1 MIIRTLE
8 VGALRTNCYLVVAEP
23 SRQAVVIDPGG
34 NADVILAALRELEAT
49 VRLIPLTHFHFDHI
63 MAAPE
68 VRRATGAPLAIH
80 EAEATLLAQP
90 PALFRFAYPD
100 TPGLTADRLLRD
112 GDELTF
118 GEVTLQVLHTPGHS
132 PGGVSFYCAG
142 EGVVFCGDV
151 LFAEGVG
158 RTDFPGSS
166 GEQLVRS
173 VRERLFAL
181 PDDTVVYPGHGPA
194 TTIGHERRSN
204 PWVGEARGWGQR
216 GAT

>member
-132 PGGVSFYCAG
+132 PGSVCLYCA
-142 EGVVFCGDV
+142 EENAVFTGDT
-151 LFAEGVG
+151 LFAGDVG
-158 RTDFPGSS
+158 RTDLPG
-166 GEQLVRS
+166 GNARQLTASLR
-173 VRERLFAL
+173 RLLTL
-181 PDDTVVYPGHGPA
+181 PAETRVFPGHGPA
-194 TTIGHERRSN
+194 STLERERRLN
-204 PWVGEARGWGQR
+204 PWLRRLAAGPA
-216 GAT
+216 